1 MKLFKNLFKG
11 NFQSKNGTM
20 ALKKKKKEDK
30 KAVEQE
36 ANVEN
41 VATEEQAA
49 EETTEE
55 IDSIEEELLTLK
67 EKNAELQDK
76 YLRLFAEFEN
86 FRKRSVKE
94 KVETMNMAAKE
105 TILALLPIVDDF
117 DRAKNAANQSGDASF
132 DEGVGLIHKKMVDI
146 LSKQGL
152 KAMETNGE
160 TFDAEL
166 HEAITEIPAPTDEM
180 KGKII
185 DTVETGYFL
194 KDKIIRFPK
203 VVVGK

>member
-1 MKLFKNLFKG
+1 
-11 NFQSKNGTM
+11 M
-20 ALKKKKKEDK
+20 AFGKKKKAEK
-30 KAVEQE
+30 KAEEQE
-36 ANVEN
+36 VKTE
-41 VATEEQAA
+41 ATVNEETQA
-49 EETTEE
+49 EETPQEE
-55 IDSIEEELLTLK
+55 GGIEEELLTLK

-94 KVETMNMAAKE
+94 KIDTMNMAAKD
-105 TILALLPIVDDF
+105 TLLALLPVVDDF
-117 DRAKNAANQSGDASF
+117 DRAKNAAVQSGDDSF
-132 DEGVGLIHKKMVDI
+132 EGGVGLIHKKMVDI

-160 TFDAEL
+160 VFNAEL

-180 KGKII
+180 KGKVI
-185 DTVETGYFL
+185 DTVETGYYL